1 MSDIINKLLKII
13 DIEYVNEFKKIVN
26 IKCKPIRKAKYTT
39 EYYLYNI
46 ILVLK
51 DLQKW
56 ESLNLIHTE
65 KAIFHYKTIQD
76 KHLEWSNLN
85 IYEETYRILLNKYKL
100 SKLKK
105 SANLIL
111 FIDSALIYNKNGS
124 EKIGYGQNPKKK
136 ETKISAICDKDKNIY
151 STIITKINHKTINK
165 NTLIDDAHTVE
176 DSLKNLFE
184 LNFKTNKIK
193 LVGDK
198 GYARKAEDKIK
209 IFNEFNTE
217 LKYPHRCNQKIKT
230 PEETKILLKKRYV
243 IENVFAQLKSFDR
256 ICMRKDKLA
265 STYKGFLF
273 LAIILKFKK

>member
-1 MSDIINKLLKII
+1 MLNVIDKLSKII
-13 DIEYVNEFKKIVN
+13 DIEFINEFKKIVK
-26 IKCKPIRKAKYTT
+26 IKCKPMRKSKYTT

-46 ILVLK
+46 ILVLT
-51 DLQKW
+51 DFQKW
-56 ESLNLIHTE
+56 KSLELIHN
-65 KAIFHYKTIQD
+65 KQPKFHYKTIQD

-85 IYEETYRILLNKYKL
+85 VYEETYRILIRKYRL

-176 DSLKNLFE
+176 DSLKNLLE
-184 LNFKTNKIK
+184 INLKANKIK

-198 GYARKAEDKIK
+198 GYARKVEDREKL
-209 IFNEFNTE
+209 FNDFNVE
-217 LKYPHRCNQKIKT
+217 LKYPHRRNQKIKT
-230 PEETKILLKKRYV
+230 SEETKILLKKRYV

-256 ICMRKDKLA
+256 ICIRKDKLA
-265 STYKGFLF
+265 STYKGFMF